1 MAAPSF
7 SSTRAGYRN
16 LWDKLVVNANDV
28 SRTRKRAE
36 SILADR
42 WRYQIVEEAT
52 GVPWFVI
59 AVIHYRESTND
70 FAGVLHNG
78 QKIIGT
84 GRKTTLVP
92 KGRGPF
98 SAWEEAAI
106 DALRF
111 TGLDEIGEWP
121 VERIGYEL
129 EGYNGWGYFGRIN
142 SPYLWAGSNLY
153 TKGKYVRDGVFDRSH
168 VDKQLGTMT
177 LLKQLVAMDKEI
189 AARIEGEAPPPEPP
203 PPLPPPP
210 EPGGDDLPALIARV
224 KAVSGAKSVLLEW

>member
-16 LWDKLVVNANDV
+16 LWEKMEVNPGDYE
-28 SRTRKRAE
+28 RTLKRARA
-36 SILADR
+36 IINDAG
-42 WRYQIVEEAT
+42 RYKIIEEAT

-59 AVIHYRESTND
+59 AIIHYRESAND

-84 GRKTTLVP
+84 GKKTTIVP

-98 SAWEEAAI
+98 ATWEEAAI
-106 DALRF
+106 DAIRF
-111 TGLDEIGEWP
+111 QGLDEIEEWP

-142 SPYLWAGSNLY
+142 SPYLWAGSDLY
-153 TKGKYVRDGVFDRSH
+153 TKGKYVRDGVFDPNH
-168 VDKQLGTMT
+168 IDKQLGTMVV
-177 LLKQLVAMDKEI
+177 LAGLEELDASVANHL
-189 AARIEGEAPPPEPP
+189 AGTPAPPPPP
-203 PPLPPPP
+203 PD
-210 EPGGDDLPALIARV
+210 EPMTQAELIA
-224 KAVSGAKSVLLEW
+224 KLKQVSGAEKVLLQF